1 MYMFL
6 RKLIKI
12 ASIGCLAV
20 ACMVGGM
27 AAFPSRVSADNYLD
41 KVYDTKNYDHPYA
54 SDRVIVAYKK
64 EGTSLFDESDQLT
77 ANGENL
83 AKMGLNLEQTLSR
96 DNDKYDVK
104 LYTIEASSDQT
115 VLDVISKLKE
125 DPNVAYA
132 EPDYVIQATDTIPND
147 TYYSNLYAPG
157 KISAPKAWDTHTG
170 TKNVVVGVIDTGI
183 QYTHPDLADN
193 IWVNPGEIAGNGKD
207 DDNNGY
213 IDDIYG
219 WNFVSNNNRPLDDNG
234 HGTHV
239 AGTIGA
245 VGNNGVGVT
254 GVTWNT
260 QLAALKFLDSGG
272 SGYTSNAILAINYA
286 ADKGFAILNN
296 SWGGGSY
303 SQSLKNAIDAYK
315 GVFVAAA
322 GNEGRNNDSY
332 ASYPA
337 SYTSNNIIAVA
348 ATTSTDAL
356 ASYSNYG
363 KTSVDLGAP
372 GSSIYSTY
380 INSRY
385 TSLSGTSMA
394 TPQVSGALALIK
406 SYRPSLTTAQLRSLI
421 LNNVDSVSSLS
432 NKTVTGGR
440 LNVAKALAAAN

>member
-1 MYMFL
+1 MFL
-6 RKLIKI
+6 KKLFKVALI
-12 ASIGCLAV
+12 SCLAV
-20 ACMVGGM
+20 ACILGSITSFSK
-27 AAFPSRVSADNYLD
+27 ASADDYLS
-41 KVYDTKNYDHPYA
+41 KVYSTKNYDQPYA
-54 SDRVIVAYKK
+54 TDRVIVAYKK
-64 EGTSLFDESDQLT
+64 DTASLLAASGQLT
-77 ANGENL
+77 AYEKNL
-83 AKMGLNLEQTLSR
+83 SGKFGLRLKHNLSR
-96 DNDKYDVK
+96 KNDKYDVR
-104 LYTIEASSDQT
+104 LYTIDDSSQT
-115 VLDVISKLKE
+115 VLDVINELKD
-125 DPNVAYA
+125 DPNVAYV
-132 EPDYVIQATDTIPND
+132 EPDYIIRATDRIPND
-147 TYYSNLYAPG
+147 PYYSNLYAPG

-170 TKNVVVGVIDTGI
+170 SKNVVVGVVDTGI
-183 QYTHPDLADN
+183 QYTHPDLAGN
-193 IWVNPGEIAGNGKD
+193 IWVNPDEIPGNGKD

-239 AGTIGA
+239 AGIIGA
-245 VGNNGVGVT
+245 VGNNGIGVT

-260 QLAALKFLDSGG
+260 QIAALKFLDADG

-286 ADKGFAILNN
+286 AEKGFDILNN

-332 ASYPA
+332 PTYPA
-337 SYTSNNIIAVA
+337 SYTSSNIISVA

-363 KTSVDLGAP
+363 RTSVDLGAP

-385 TSLSGTSMA
+385 ASLSGTSMA
-394 TPQVSGALALIK
+394 APQVSGALALIK
-406 SYRPSLTTAQLRSLI
+406 SYKPSLTTAQLKSLI

-432 NKTVTGGR
+432 NRTVTGGR
-440 LNVAKALAAAN
+440 LNVAKALAAAKSN